1 MKKII
6 KLTENDL
13 TRIVKRVIREQNED
27 EKLFASGGDGRW
39 FDSDDMEIDEPTDY
53 SEEITFGPGEYK
65 SFMKYINSCNTKWCV
80 TTKKM
85 YDKYAETTGGF
96 KVRR

>member
-1 MKKII
+1 
-6 KLTENDL
+6 
-13 TRIVKRVIREQNED
+13 
-27 EKLFASGGDGRW
+27 
-39 FDSDDMEIDEPTDY
+39 MEIDEPTDY

-65 SFMKYINSCNTKWCV
+65 SFMKFMNKCNTKSCV
-80 TTKKM
+80 ATKKM